1 MYATL
6 DNTTDTFEAVTDLI
20 DEVIAH
26 RAIVVVVVVLVGCR
40 PGGSYG

>member
-6 DNTTDTFEAVTDLI
+6 DNTTNTFEAVTDLI

-26 RAIVVVVVVLVGCR
+26 RAIVVVVVVVECR
-40 PGGSYG
+40 PVGGNG

>member
-26 RAIVVVVVVLVGCR
+26 RAIVVVVVLVGCR